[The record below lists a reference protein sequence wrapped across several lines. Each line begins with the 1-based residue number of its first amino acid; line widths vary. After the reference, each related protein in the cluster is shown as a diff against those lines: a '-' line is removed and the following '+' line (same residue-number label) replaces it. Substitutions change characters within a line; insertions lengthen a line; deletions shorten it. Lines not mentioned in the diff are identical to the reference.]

1 MSISGNGDVEARL
14 IRIETKLDLTIT
26 SADKLGTDHED
37 RLRAV
42 ERKFWI
48 AIGMALASLSAN
60 AGQFVNTLGGG
71 M

>member
-1 MSISGNGDVEARL
+1 MSINGDVETRL

-26 SADKLGTDHED
+26 SADKLSSDHEN

-60 AGQFVNTLGGG
+60 AGQFVTTLGGG
-71 M
+71 V

>member
-1 MSISGNGDVEARL
+1 MSENGAVEARL

-26 SADKLGTDHED
+26 SADKLGSDHEI

>member
-1 MSISGNGDVEARL
+1 MTVNGDVEARL

-26 SADKLGTDHED
+26 SGDKLSSDHES

-60 AGQFVNTLGGG
+60 AGQFVTYLGGG
-71 M
+71 A